1 MEGTEMREVVIVG
14 AARTAIGRAPKGA
27 LRCSRPDD
35 LAAIV
40 IRAALSRA
48 AGITEAEIDDVILGC
63 ATPEAEQGMSLAR
76 IALLRAGLPDS
87 IPGLTLNRFCAS
99 GLESIATAAA
109 KIATGQA
116 DVIIAGGAESMS
128 MVPFMGDTMRPNPYL
143 MEHQPDTY
151 LSMGLSI
158 EGIAKEYGITR
169 DASDEYALQSH
180 QKALAA
186 QAAGHFDEEIVPVPV
201 SMTEG
206 EGENLTVR
214 ESEFRKDESPRA
226 DTSREVLAKLKPAF
240 LPDGVITAGNASP
253 RSDGAAAVVLTTR
266 ELAEALNLKPLARFV
281 GYSVASVAPERF
293 GIAPAFA
300 LPKLLK
306 QTGISLED
314 VDLIEFNEAFAAQ
327 VLASNMICPM
337 PMERVNVNGGAVALG
352 HPLGATGAR
361 QAISLIYE
369 GRRRNA
375 KYGIVT
381 MCAALGMGAA
391 GLFEI
396 YPAD

>member
-1 MEGTEMREVVIVG
+1 MREVVIVG

-48 AGITEAEIDDVILGC
+48 AGITETEIDDVILGC

-143 MEHQPDTY
+143 MKHQPDTY